1 MAQRARTGTETEEFE
16 PYLDAVAR
24 SGERTRLV
32 MYVLLLVLFFV
43 GCGIRDFD
51 WPSWDEQRLHVMLD
65 NYGCVTGAAPA
76 GGDCAQLLAD
86 YADQG
91 LIFGTPRGGD
101 PATGN
106 LQRDLALKV
115 YERRIIELMK
125 KDLRGYALE
134 IPLFGVYL
142 DGNDLWLVS
151 GVLMSLLLLILT
163 AHIER
168 EFANYE
174 KAARA
179 CPNDS
184 CRDLLVMAQIFAL
197 PGERHKRMSRTW
209 RATFIALYSVPAL
222 LNLYVIRSDFSERNY
237 AFNLRMIGSG
247 WVHLEYALRI
257 VTVLSVAYLC
267 YRCYRTSAG
276 LQAFVV
282 RFQGAQFPRAE
293 ETTPPR

>member
-1 MAQRARTGTETEEFE
+1 MPHRARAVTETDEFE
-16 PYLDAVAR
+16 PYLDAVTR

-32 MYVLLLVLFFV
+32 MYVVLLVLFFV
-43 GCGIRDFD
+43 SCGIRDFD

-65 NYGCVTGAAPA
+65 NYGCVTGASPA
-76 GGDCAQLLAD
+76 GGDCARLLAD

-91 LIFGTPRGGD
+91 LIFGTPRSGD
-101 PATGN
+101 PATGS

-151 GVLMSLLLLILT
+151 GVLMSLLLLILA

-174 KAARA
+174 KAAKT

-197 PGERHKRMSRTW
+197 PGERRRRLSLAW
-209 RATFIALYSVPAL
+209 QGTFLALYSVPAL
-222 LNLYVIRSDFSERNY
+222 LNLYVVKSDFTERNY
-237 AFNLRMIGSG
+237 AFNVRMIGSD

-257 VTVLSVAYLC
+257 VTVISVAYLC
-267 YRCYRTSAG
+267 YRCYRMSAE
-276 LQAFVV
+276 LQAFVTNLQGS
-282 RFQGAQFPRAE
+282 RFPHAK

>member
-1 MAQRARTGTETEEFE
+1 MAQRARTGTESEEFE
-16 PYLDAVAR
+16 PYLDAVTR

-32 MYVLLLVLFFV
+32 MYVVLLVLFFV

-51 WPSWDEQRLHVMLD
+51 WPSWDEQRLHVMLY
-65 NYGCVTGAAPA
+65 NYGCVTGSVPA
-76 GGDCAQLLAD
+76 DSACAHLLAD

-91 LIFGTPRGGD
+91 LDFGTPVGGD
-101 PATGN
+101 PAAGN

-174 KAARA
+174 KAAKA

-197 PGERHKRMSRTW
+197 PGERRQRMSWTW
-209 RATFIALYSVPAL
+209 RTTFIALYSLPAL
-222 LNLYVIRSDFSERNY
+222 LNLYVVRSDFTERNY
-237 AFNLRMIGSG
+237 AFNVRMIGPD
-247 WVHLEYALRI
+247 WVHLEYALRV

-267 YRCYRTSAG
+267 YRCYRTSAE

-282 RFQGAQFPRAE
+282 RFQGARFPRNE

>member
-1 MAQRARTGTETEEFE
+1 MRRRARTESEYDEFE
-16 PYLDAVAR
+16 PYLDAVTR

-32 MYVLLLVLFFV
+32 MYVVLLVLFFV
-43 GCGIRDFD
+43 GCGVRDFD

-65 NYGCVTGAAPA
+65 NYGCVTGTAPPA
-76 GGDCAQLLAD
+76 SACARLLAD

-91 LIFGTPRGGD
+91 LDFTTPKGGD
-101 PATGN
+101 PAAGN
-106 LQRDLALKV
+106 VQRDLALKV
-115 YERRIIELMK
+115 YERRVIELMK

-168 EFANYE
+168 EFVNYE

-179 CPNDS
+179 CPNDA

-197 PGERHKRMSRTW
+197 PGERRKGTSLAW
-209 RATFIALYSVPAL
+209 RSTFAALYSLPAL
-222 LNLYVIRSDFSERNY
+222 LNLYVIRSDFSARNY
-237 AFNLRMIGSG
+237 AFNVRMIGSD
-247 WVHLEYALRI
+247 WVRLEYALRI
-257 VTVLSVAYLC
+257 LTVLSVAYLC
-267 YRCYRTSAG
+267 YRCYRMSSD

-282 RFQGAQFPRAE
+282 RLQGTRFPRTE
-293 ETTPPR
+293 ELTPPR